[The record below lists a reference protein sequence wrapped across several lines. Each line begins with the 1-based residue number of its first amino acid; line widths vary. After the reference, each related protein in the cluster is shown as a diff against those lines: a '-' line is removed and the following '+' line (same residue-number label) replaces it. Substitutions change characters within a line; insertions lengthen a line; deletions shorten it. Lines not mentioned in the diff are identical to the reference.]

1 MVAKLFKPMKTSN
14 IEPQSFTAGD
24 SVEWRRHLEA
34 YPPSEGWGLF
44 YSFRNFGAKFDIAA
58 VPKADHYYVALSSE
72 KTSECKAGSYWW
84 QATVYKGERQLVVL
98 EGTLD
103 VKPNL
108 SLLDNYDGRSHV
120 KQVLEALEATILGKA
135 SLDQLSYSIAGRSL
149 SRLSP
154 SELLKWRD
162 NYRAE
167 LVRELNQERLSQGLG
182 TGGIIKVRFTNS

>member
-1 MVAKLFKPMKTSN
+1 MKTSN

-34 YPPSEGWGLF
+34 YPPNEGWGLF
-44 YSFRNFGAKFDIAA
+44 YSFRNFGAQFDIAA
-58 VPKADHYYVALSSE
+58 VPKADHYHIALSSN
-72 KTSECKAGSYWW
+72 TTTLYKAGSYWW
-84 QATVYKGERQLVVL
+84 QATVYKGEQQQVAL

-120 KQVLEALEATILGKA
+120 KKTLDALEATILGKA
-135 SLDQLSYSIAGRSL
+135 SRDQLSYSIAGRSL

-162 NYRAE
+162 SYRAE
-167 LVRELNQERLSQGLG
+167 LVRELNQKRLSQGLG
-182 TGGIIKVRFTNS
+182 TGSIIKVRFTNS